1 MQGSKASRL
10 GRLDFDLQSLNEV
23 LTFVEQY
30 VSMNSFV
37 RPTLNEEFIETA
49 TLLPNRI
56 LAEIEVETRSLLSE
70 PKRPIGK
77 LVVVTGLSKAG
88 KETQMSNP
96 FEHDGVTPLTDWLQQ
111 RGYKVMTSRTSFDGM
126 TGGLIACFL
135 GRAHDVL
142 VPKGSLDRN
151 LAWIL
156 WSLERARR
164 SERAGEWLSQ
174 DERNVLLAKRW
185 TESNL
190 AYHSVW
196 GVQASRILGF
206 ERNIL
211 KPDCILNLDVS
222 LDSVEQRNEASS
234 PRSPV
239 WSEKETRSIGK
250 SFLQL
255 EELYPFGCFFSVDAD
270 RSPSEV
276 NGSLLDIL
284 GGLFP

>member
-1 MQGSKASRL
+1 MRGSEASKP
-10 GRLDFDLQSLNEV
+10 GRLDFDLESLNEV

-56 LAEIEVETRSLLSE
+56 LAEIEVETRSLLTE

-96 FEHDGVTPLTDWLQQ
+96 LGRAGVTPLTDWLQQ

-135 GRAHDVL
+135 GRAHEVL

-174 DERNVLLAKRW
+174 DETNVFLAKRW

-196 GVQASRILGF
+196 GVEASRILGF

-211 KPDCILNLDVS
+211 KPDYILNLDA
-222 LDSVEQRNEASS
+222 SVESARHRNDVSS
-234 PRSPV
+234 PPSRV
-239 WSEKETRSIGK
+239 GSEKDTRSIGE

-255 EELYPFGCFFSVDAD
+255 QELYPFGSFFSVDAN
-270 RSPSEV
+270 RAPNEV
-276 NGSLLDIL
+276 NVSLLDIL